1 MRKTVYGLIQVMKAL
16 NDAGSLKFMDQ
27 LAGLISILVCKDQFR
42 FAGAVYTV
50 LHISIDITVGMTRHD
65 DGGLPSA
72 DIGFD
77 PLDQDR
83 STENSTVQSRTDRSV
98 GALVHSLQIVFLYT
112 SRIGGNSRAL
122 DSDTIF
128 FRGFCSIYCDLVIGL
143 IPLRESEVIILC
155 LEIDVGKKEIILDH
169 FPDDTG
175 HLISIHL
182 YKRSLHHNFAH
193 SPSSLRFIVLSGGP
207 KDRRRLPDIA
217 KCHFK
222 ISIQISDIRCRPH
235 LYRYHTG
242 RFSPCFHTHCACA
255 HTPVSQP
262 DPPCLPEW
270 LP

>member
-1 MRKTVYGLIQVMKAL
+1 
-16 NDAGSLKFMDQ
+16 
-27 LAGLISILVCKDQFR
+27 
-42 FAGAVYTV
+42 
-50 LHISIDITVGMTRHD
+50 MTRHD

-112 SRIGGNSRAL
+112 SRIWGNSRAL

-207 KDRRRLPDIA
+207 KDRRRLPDYRPFFTMFSYALCMCSHASLSARSALPARMASMIA
-217 KCHFK
+217 
-222 ISIQISDIRCRPH
+222 RCS
-235 LYRYHTG
+235 LLE
-242 RFSPCFHTHCACA
+242 A
-255 HTPVSQP
+255 
-262 DPPCLPEW
+262 LPRLMLESVFLRTRW
-270 LP
+270 TY